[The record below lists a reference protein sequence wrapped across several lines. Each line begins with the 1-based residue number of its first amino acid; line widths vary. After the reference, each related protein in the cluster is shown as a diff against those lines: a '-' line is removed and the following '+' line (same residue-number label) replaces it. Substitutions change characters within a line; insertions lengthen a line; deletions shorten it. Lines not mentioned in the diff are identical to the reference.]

1 MGQQQLL
8 LVCLSVI
15 IIGTA
20 IYAGFRVAEMQNQ
33 NQSRDQLISH
43 INVLNSQLQVYLQ
56 KPKSFNGGGGSAVGF
71 KLPKALLK
79 TPAGTFTYTRSG
91 QNVTFT
97 GTGTVKGNNAKTSV
111 RVTGRVAKNKLTITT
126 NN

>member
-33 NQSRDQLISH
+33 NQARDQLISH
-43 INVLNSQLQVYLQ
+43 INVLNTQLQVYLQ
-56 KPKSFNGGGGSAVGF
+56 KPKSLNGGGGSAVGF
-71 KLPKALLK
+71 KLPKSLLK

-91 QNVTFT
+91 QKVTFT
-97 GTGTVKGNNAKTSV
+97 GTGTVRGEKKKTNV
-111 RVTGRVAKNKLTITT
+111 RVTGKFAKGKLSITI